1 MPDTVPTMENNKF
14 KLLNPILHS
23 QLRLAVISFLVGNGH
38 SNFNELKEVTAAS
51 SGNLSVQLK
60 KLEECGYLKI
70 EKGFLNNYQH
80 TKVSITPTGLKAFED
95 YVKVLKEY
103 IE

>member
-1 MPDTVPTMENNKF
+1 MKNNKF

-23 QLRLAVISFLVGNGH
+23 QLRLAIISYLISNGP
-38 SNFNELKEVTAAS
+38 SSFNEIKDITGAS
-51 SGNLSVQLK
+51 SGNISVQLK
-60 KLEECGYLKI
+60 KLEKCKYVTI

-80 TKVSITPTGLKAFED
+80 TKVSITPIGLTAFEH
-95 YVKVLKEY
+95 YVKILKEY